1 MASIRLPRDRTNT
14 LDTFRGQMA
23 TRFHQEQN
31 VPELQEIDVLLGF
44 QRMLDEEWND
54 VLQEVLQTSH
64 PIRHPVSVIN
74 SNHATTEVRLE
85 CMENLHIALVLHDG
99 EFRQHLKSRM
109 GIDAHMKTPFTV
121 HEACDPLRVQL

>member
-1 MASIRLPRDRTNT
+1 MSSIHLPCDRTNP
-14 LDTFRGQMA
+14 LDTFRRQMG

-31 VPELQEIDVLLGF
+31 VPEFQEIDVLLGF

-64 PIRHPVSVIN
+64 SIRNSVAAVHA
-74 SNHATTEVRLE
+74 NHTTTEMRLE

-99 EFRQHLKSRM
+99 EFR
-109 GIDAHMKTPFTV
+109 
-121 HEACDPLRVQL
+121 